1 MLQKLYQLTVTT
13 KSLIILPT
21 EAFALTNSKKKI
33 CQTIDCRL
41 NAFGHS
47 KYTTNAKLNSANE
60 QFCYFNQKKKDKV
73 YNKFLAKKNSSKD
86 SHVIFQMNSLVDTTK
101 KRINKTF
108 QGSI

>member
-21 EAFALTNSKKKI
+21 ETFGLTNSKEKI
-33 CQTIDCRL
+33 CQTIDCRR
-41 NAFGHS
+41 NSFSHS

-60 QFCYFNQKKKDKV
+60 QFCYFNQKKV
-73 YNKFLAKKNSSKD
+73 YNKFLAKKNSSKY